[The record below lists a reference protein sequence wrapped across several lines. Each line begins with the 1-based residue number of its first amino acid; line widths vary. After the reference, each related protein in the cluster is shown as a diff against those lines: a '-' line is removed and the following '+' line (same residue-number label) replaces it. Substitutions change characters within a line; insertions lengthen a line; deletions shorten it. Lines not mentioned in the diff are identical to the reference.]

1 MSKNK
6 QRICSAQPIIES
18 FSELED
24 PRVVGRID
32 HKLIDIIVIAVCAI
46 LCGAQFWNQV
56 ALFGKTRE
64 TWFKQFLELPY
75 GIPSD
80 DTFLRV
86 FAAINPE
93 SFQECFIK
101 WTKKVAKI
109 TSGKVVAIDGK
120 TLRKSSCESKKR
132 EAIHIVNAFA
142 VENGITLGS
151 IKVPDKSNEIKGI
164 PKLLKMLKLTGCIVT
179 IDAMGTQKGIAKL
192 IRMQKADYVLALK
205 KNQGRLHK
213 KVSHL
218 FESAKELNYANMV
231 YKYDRTFEYDRTRI
245 EERQYR
251 ILPMMYLHSFRKDW
265 RDINTL
271 IEVKSSI
278 ETPKGKSFQIR
289 YFISS
294 LTLKEYKKITRAIRN
309 HWGIETKLHWKLDVA
324 MKEDQCRVYN
334 QWAAENFSALRKLA
348 LYYLEKDTSVK
359 AGVQVK
365 QFNAAL
371 DPKYLAD
378 LLDLSIAV

>member
-1 MSKNK
+1 M
-6 QRICSAQPIIES
+6 
-18 FSELED
+18 
-24 PRVVGRID
+24 
-32 HKLIDIIVIAVCAI
+32 
-46 LCGAQFWNQV
+46 
-56 ALFGKTRE
+56 ALFGKKRE
-64 TWFKQFLELPY
+64 TWFKQFLELPH

-101 WTKKVAKI
+101 WTRKVEKI
-109 TSGKVVAIDGK
+109 SSGKVVAIDGK
-120 TLRKSSCESKKR
+120 TLRKSSCGSKNQ

-142 VENGITLGS
+142 VENGLTLGA

-164 PKLLKMLKLTGCIVT
+164 PKLLKMLKLTGCIIT
-179 IDAMGTQKGIAKL
+179 IDAIGTQKGIAKL
-192 IRMQKADYVLALK
+192 IRMKRADYVLALK
-205 KNQGRLHK
+205 KNQGRLYK
-213 KVSHL
+213 KVSQL
-218 FESAKELNYANMV
+218 FSKAEELNYQNML
-231 YKYDRTFEYDRTRI
+231 YKFDRTFEYDRTRI

-251 ILPMMYLHSFRKDW
+251 IFPIMYLHGFRKDW
-265 RDINTL
+265 CDINTL
-271 IEVKSSI
+271 IEVKSII
-278 ETPKGKSFQIR
+278 ETPKGKSVQIR

-294 LTLKEYKKITRAIRN
+294 LTLKEHKKTTRAIRK

-348 LYYLEKDTSVK
+348 LYYLERDTSIK

-371 DPKYLAD
+371 DQKYLAD
-378 LLDLSIAV
+378 LLSLSMAF